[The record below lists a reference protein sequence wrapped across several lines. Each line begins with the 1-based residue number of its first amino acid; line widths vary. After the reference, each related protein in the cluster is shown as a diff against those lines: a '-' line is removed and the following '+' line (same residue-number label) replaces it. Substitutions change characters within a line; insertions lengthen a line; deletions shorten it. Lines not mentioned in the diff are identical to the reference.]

1 MLTLNYI
8 DLPFMPALS
17 FIIRT
22 DGRKMKLNA
31 LKILCPEVMVLYK
44 NKHALDQ
51 ENDQAKNKS
60 FFFFFL
66 VAFLVESTFSSFF
79 S

>member
-1 MLTLNYI
+1 
-8 DLPFMPALS
+8 MPALS

-31 LKILCPEVMVLYK
+31 LKILCPEVRIYIK

-60 FFFFFL
+60 FFLVVVVVNFRPALL
-66 VAFLVESTFSSFF
+66 VAAGPLLLLLV
-79 S
+79 